1 MKIHSNHTSYRQHA
15 SLPARGLRIVSGIV
29 LCAAL
34 VFVGYQVR
42 GIVFGPR
49 ITLAEDI
56 TWLDGANGSVEIAG
70 TSTFTTELFI
80 NGIPVLIT
88 PEGQF
93 SYHLTAPP
101 GLSLIT
107 LEARDRYGKHTIK
120 EIPLSRPYALPWRTN
135 DTRATGVALSTD
147 DEIDS
152 LFTEPLE
159 SAILDQV
166 LPAIITQ

>member
-1 MKIHSNHTSYRQHA
+1 MTIHSNHTSYRKQA
-15 SLPARGLRIVSGIV
+15 SLPTRALRMVGGIL

-34 VFVGYQVR
+34 AFVGYQVR
-42 GIVFGPR
+42 GIVFGPQ

-56 TWLDGANGSVEIAG
+56 SWLDGENGSVEIVG

-88 PEGQF
+88 PEGHF

-101 GLSLIT
+101 GLSVIT

-120 EIPLSRPYALPWRTN
+120 EIPLSRPYALPWRT
-135 DTRATGVALSTD
+135 DDMAPTGVALSTD

-152 LFTEPLE
+152 LFAEPLK
-159 SAILDQV
+159 SAILEQE
-166 LPAIITQ
+166 LSEIITQ